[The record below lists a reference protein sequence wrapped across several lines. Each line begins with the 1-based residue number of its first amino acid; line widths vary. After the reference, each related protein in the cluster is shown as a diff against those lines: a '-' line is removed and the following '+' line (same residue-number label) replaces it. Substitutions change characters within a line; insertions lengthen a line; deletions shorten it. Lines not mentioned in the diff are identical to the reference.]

1 MWMEGKGRRKE
12 RNDGEWRERGRERGL
27 LEKCLSFERGSR
39 RGREGCER
47 KLERRRK
54 SMKERIEIMVMK

>member
-1 MWMEGKGRRKE
+1 MWMEGEGRKKE
-12 RNDGEWRERGRERGL
+12 RNGGEWRERGREIGL
-27 LEKCLSFERGSR
+27 LEKCLSFERGSS